1 MVKRMVEGFSELPI
15 SEEEAFEKA
24 RKILRER
31 FGNLVGIENVE
42 REGTVW
48 KFKLVTAYPK
58 VIFDYS
64 RTPLLP
70 IRVKKMRPIELGWIE
85 IDGITGEPKYPQRSM
100 VIAKIKSRLMKIQNT
115 VEKALVKTESKKF
128 SKIPFSEH
136 RWTPILDIFSKL
148 LISEKIYLD
157 ELSRLSKDT
166 ELKYL
171 DYLQTLEELNLV
183 TFEGDSYTSGDLLLE
198 IETKD
203 KPLSEKLS
211 DAMELF
217 FRLGYDK
224 LEKIQEILGP
234 HLKLTGSYYTV
245 ALQSEQLPKV
255 SKKFFVKKIYYF
267 YTSTD
272 RNEKLFKLDRY
283 LIQLESIGLLKYA
296 GFDGDSYWIG
306 LKDVY
311 KNILKEDE
319 ILEPIRD
326 LL

>member
-1 MVKRMVEGFSELPI
+1 MIEGFSELPI

-31 FGNLVGIENVE
+31 FGSLVGIENVQ

-64 RTPLLP
+64 RTPAFP
-70 IRVKKMRPIELGWIE
+70 IKVKKMRPIELGWIE
-85 IDGITGEPKYPQRSM
+85 IDGMTGEPKFPKRSTI
-100 VIAKIKSRLMKIQNT
+100 VSKIKDRLIELQNT
-115 VEKALVKTESKKF
+115 VEKALVKAESKKF

-148 LISEKIYLD
+148 LISDRIDLD
-157 ELSRLSKDT
+157 ELSRLSNIA
-166 ELKYL
+166 ELKYM

-183 TFEGDSYTSGDLLLE
+183 IFEGDSYVSGDLLLK
-198 IETKD
+198 IEAKD

-217 FRLGYDK
+217 FRLGYEK
-224 LEKIQEILGP
+224 LDKIQEILGP
-234 HLKLTGSYYTV
+234 HLKLSASYYAI
-245 ALQSEQLPKV
+245 ALQSEQLPKI
-255 SKKFFVKKIYYF
+255 SKKFFIKKIYYF

-283 LIQLESIGLLKYA
+283 LIQLESIGLLEYS
-296 GFDGDSYWIG
+296 GFDGDSYWKG
-306 LKDVY
+306 LEDVY
-311 KNILKEDE
+311 KNLLKEDE
-319 ILEPIRD
+319 ILEPIKD
-326 LL
+326 II